1 MFWELVWLVFIS
13 VKAECSLQL
22 LGTALKIH
30 KNARSCLFWALMGFK
45 NQSGT
50 WCKVASIQYIF
61 RFLTRC
67 QTDLHSFYVHLRCLL
82 AALTAHAAKTQ
93 PSLKA
98 VQLSVY
104 KAITLLLPLSCVY
117 FVSEMAC
124 KVLCS
129 SHRSHVLLQLDA
141 SRLNYN
147 ACVHLLL
154 SSWID
159 VLRCA
164 RFQALVQDRVKPKA
178 AVVCWFKFHLSYL
191 FSRAVDALLIWL
203 NCAAPMM
210 HQLARSR
217 RPPSRPGTISS
228 GTEINKLK

>member
-1 MFWELVWLVFIS
+1 MQGSTHTIHLQIS
-13 VKAECSLQL
+13 DQVPDRL
-22 LGTALKIH
+22 ALI
-30 KNARSCLFWALMGFK
+30 
-45 NQSGT
+45 
-50 WCKVASIQYIF
+50 
-61 RFLTRC
+61 
-67 QTDLHSFYVHLRCLL
+67 LHIYSVHLRCLL

-98 VQLSVY
+98 VQFSVY

-191 FSRAVDALLIWL
+191 FSRAVDALLVWL

-217 RPPSRPGTISS
+217 RPPSRRGTISS
-228 GTEINKLK
+228 GTEINELMNWNSI